1 MNQEP
6 FILCD
11 NLVKIHR
18 IADVELVALQG
29 LDLVVMQGELLGIVG
44 PSGSG
49 KTTLMNILG
58 GLDRPTAGR
67 VWVDGQNLL
76 KLSQLGLDEYRRR
89 RVGFVWQQSARNL
102 VPYLSAW
109 DNIEMPMTMA
119 GASWNK
125 RRQRTRELLEIVGL
139 ADRRQSRLDQLSGG
153 EQQRIAIAVA
163 LANQPRLLLADEPT
177 GEVDSTT
184 AQLIYKT
191 LQDINAQMGL
201 TILIVSHD
209 PEIARQVHRVVA
221 IRDGKTSSET
231 VRQSKTNGNSP
242 ELSLADTTDD
252 MGVTQDEDLL
262 EYILLDSAGRLQ
274 LPKEYL
280 QHFAIKGRVTAELAQ
295 EGILIRPA
303 LEAGQVHAVES
314 LVTQLEHT
322 KKSGWIKT
330 FAGRLARIVKGHS

>member
-1 MNQEP
+1 MNQGP

-18 IADVELVALQG
+18 VLDVELVALQG
-29 LDLVVMQGELLGIVG
+29 LDLVVMQGELLGVVG

-67 VWVDGQNLL
+67 VWVDGHNLL

-109 DNIEMPMTMA
+109 ENIEMPMTMA
-119 GASWNK
+119 GVPWKK
-125 RRQRTRELLEIVGL
+125 RRLRTRELLEVIGL
-139 ADRRQSRLDQLSGG
+139 ADRRRSRLDQLSGG

-191 LQDINAQMGL
+191 LQDINSQMGL

-209 PEIARQVHRVVA
+209 TEIARQVHRVVA

-231 VRQSKTNGNSP
+231 VRQSKTNGNLLESP
-242 ELSLADTTDD
+242 SQETKDNL
-252 MGVTQDEDLL
+252 GVSQEEDLL

-280 QHFAIKGRVTAELAQ
+280 QHFAIKSRVIAEVAQ

-303 LEAGQVHAVES
+303 PEAGQAHAVEA

-322 KKSGWIKT
+322 RKSSRLKA
-330 FAGRLARIVKGHS
+330 FAGRLVRIVKGN